1 MIFFIIFLTF
11 NLAIKIFMHY
21 RENETYK
28 IIGICMEVHRN
39 LGPGLLE
46 VIYKDALEVEFK
58 ENDIPFEREKEYS
71 IEYKG
76 KILPHKFYADFVINE
91 NIILE
96 VKAIKEFSTE
106 HIAQILN
113 YIKLS
118 NSEVGL
124 LVNFQTKSLQYKRYV
139 I

>member
-1 MIFFIIFLTF
+1 MQ
-11 NLAIKIFMHY
+11 HY
-21 RENETYK
+21 KEHETYK

-46 VIYKDALEVEFK
+46 IIYKDALEIEFK
-58 ENDIPFEREKEYS
+58 ENNIPFEREKEYS
-71 IEYKG
+71 IEYKS
-76 KILPHKFYADFVINE
+76 KVLPHKFYADFIINE
-91 NIILE
+91 DIVLE
-96 VKAIKEFSTE
+96 VKAIKEFSSE

-124 LVNFQTKSLQYKRYV
+124 LVNFQTKSLQYKRY
-139 I
+139 IL